1 MRGLPPLYLDTSSE
15 ACSSTTASSQFL
27 ARACVVCVCVCGEA
41 KSPSRCVLCCGREGG
56 GIGKRPTYPPC
67 CVRTCAVPGSVRATN
82 QQPPF
87 FPSTSSSPSSIS
99 LSLLL
104 IPYSRLP
111 FAAAAKSS
119 RRRRRRRKKTGAKE
133 RLKKEKKCTDTHTQS
148 GQKLEGIFFDSSS
161 SQSSSAIYSAVSFAS
176 KFTTGNWMI
185 RIWSK

>member
-1 MRGLPPLYLDTSSE
+1 ML
-15 ACSSTTASSQFL
+15 
-27 ARACVVCVCVCGEA
+27 CVCVCGEA

-133 RLKKEKKCTDTHTQS
+133 RLKQRRNAPTRTRSPVRSWRRFSLILLLLNRRLPFILQS
-148 GQKLEGIFFDSSS
+148 LLLRNSLRGI
-161 SQSSSAIYSAVSFAS
+161 
-176 KFTTGNWMI
+176 G
-185 RIWSK
+185 

>member
-119 RRRRRRRKKTGAKE
+119 RRRRKKNRGEGTFEE
-133 RLKKEKKCTDTHTQS
+133 REEMHRH
-148 GQKLEGIFFDSSS
+148 
-161 SQSSSAIYSAVSFAS
+161 AHAVRSEAGGDFL
-176 KFTTGNWMI
+176 
-185 RIWSK
+185 